1 MTWVL
6 DLAAIVAVESSEV
19 ALEAHSADVSGH
31 AAERPEAVALP
42 ANSLEVAAV
51 LRFAHERHIPV
62 TPWGAGTSVEG
73 NPIPVRCGISLSL
86 ERMNRVKE
94 ICLADH
100 LAVVEAGAKYR
111 ELNRQLAGSGWQ
123 FAVEIGGDATIGG
136 MIANNAAGPKA
147 VKYGSTKAHVLGLEV
162 ALADGRLIRTGGRAW
177 KQSCGYNLTQL
188 FAGSEGTLG
197 VITEAIV
204 KLTPEPA
211 VREVVV
217 ARFANVRDAV
227 GCVGAMRGLDAGAI
241 EFLDRSYMRFLGEIA
256 ADTLFCEFHTAGHGA
271 AAEAICRA
279 GGAESVA
286 RAGVDLWAARLRAYT
301 ASQEANPGARLLTTD
316 TAVPVGSFA
325 AMVEFLQAELAS
337 RNLTGYLLGHAGDGN
352 LHVIL
357 PWRDAAQWKAVEAF
371 HRAAVRRSLE
381 LGGTASGEHGVGMGK
396 REFLT
401 AEHGE
406 DAVAAMRGIKE
417 LFDPHGVLNPGK
429 ILPDVAVSIASEQ

>member
-1 MTWVL
+1 MNWVNE
-6 DLAAIVAVESSEV
+6 LAAIVAVESTGV
-19 ALEAHSADVSGH
+19 ARAGHASDVSGH
-31 AAERPEAVALP
+31 EAVWPDAVALP
-42 ANSLEVAAV
+42 VSAGEVAAV
-51 LRFAHERHIPV
+51 LSWANDRRIAV
-62 TPWGAGTSVEG
+62 TPWGAGSSVEG
-73 NPIPVRCGISLSL
+73 NPIPVKGGICLSL

-94 ICLADH
+94 IRLGDR
-100 LAVVEAGAKYR
+100 LAVVEAGTKYR

-204 KLTPEPA
+204 KLTPAPA
-211 VREVVV
+211 VREVVA
-217 ARFANVRDAV
+217 ARFGSVRDAV
-227 GCVGAMRGLDAGAI
+227 GCLGELRRLDAGAI
-241 EFLDRSYMRFLGEIA
+241 EFLDRSYMGFLGEVV

-271 AAEAICRA
+271 AAERICRA
-279 GGAESVA
+279 GGAASVE
-286 RAGVDLWAARLRAYT
+286 RAGEELWAARLRAYT
-301 ASQEANPGARLLTTD
+301 ASQEANPEARLLTTD
-316 TAVPVGSFA
+316 TAVPLGAFGE
-325 AMVEFLQAELAS
+325 MVEFLQQELAS
-337 RNLTGYLLGHAGDGN
+337 RRLTGYLLGHAGDGN

-357 PWRDAAQWKAVEAF
+357 PWRSAAEWAAVEAF
-371 HRAAVRRSLE
+371 HGAAVRKSLE

-396 REFLT
+396 REFLA

-406 DAVAAMRGIKE
+406 GAVAVMRMMKQMLDPRGI
-417 LFDPHGVLNPGK
+417 LNPGK
-429 ILPDVAVSIASEQ
+429 VLPSQNVTYANGE